1 MTSKY
6 IFFILLGVDA
16 LILFLQTSQISIS
29 YEEAKILYGSFS
41 PLQLLI
47 NFSLTLLGNND
58 IGLRFMMIVIHL
70 MSVVL
75 MYLISYRYIDE
86 ERDRLW
92 LLLIFILLPGIVSSA
107 VIVNSA
113 GIIIFGLLLFV
124 YLSEKV
130 AQKYLN
136 IILLLYSIVDI
147 GFAYLFLGLS
157 VYYFF
162 RKKKELF
169 LYMIVLYLITSYLYG
184 FEVSGAPSGH
194 FLDTI
199 GVYSAI
205 FSPIIF
211 IYLFYALYRKY
222 LLSKVDMLWY
232 ISSTILTLSLI
243 LSFRQRIPLEHF
255 APYLIIALPIAAQ
268 SFISSYRVR
277 LKMFRT
283 PYKMAFIISLVFLVL
298 NTFVVLF
305 NKELYRVIENPK
317 LHFAYEMHVAKEL
330 SDKLKK
336 NNIVCLETDVKMQE
350 RLLFYGITQCKSIYL
365 SQKKV
370 NDFNKDDVTI
380 SYRNRVVY
388 RANVTKI
395 NNL

>member
-29 YEEAKILYGSFS
+29 YEETKILYGSFS

-47 NFSLTLLGNND
+47 NFSLTLFGNND

-92 LLLIFILLPGIVSSA
+92 LLLVFILLPGIVSSA

-136 IILLLYSIVDI
+136 ILLLFYSIVDI

-157 VYYFF
+157 VYYFLT
-162 RKKKELF
+162 KKKGMF
-169 LYMIVLYLITSYLYG
+169 LYMIALYLITSYLYG
-184 FEVSGAPSGH
+184 FEVAGTPSGH

-232 ISSTILTLSLI
+232 ISSTILILSLI

-336 NNIVCLETDVKMQE
+336 ENITCLETDVRMQE
-350 RLLFYGITQCKSIYL
+350 RLHFYGISQCKSICL

-370 NDFNKDDVTI
+370 NDFNKNDVTI